1 MLYYLFCK
9 ADNEHVR
16 YFEKS
21 VLEYHIFLKWGPC
34 VEKGKLERVIFL
46 RAVGIVNGPARL
58 SRMCLLWGARP
69 DSRAL
74 SFTTTF
80 WGNPNTD
87 CFTFKL
93 PGLRDTM
100 AVFSCWTWRPTTW
113 PRVWR
118 QPRPETLPSFLV
130 SEPAQSTRSEYRKSL
145 FALGLFFSFF
155 QCSKELFPGQA
166 LSHLLMSPIYTAP
179 TCPLTLPFQLNRLL
193 RKEGLWCIWKLN
205 LLLSFG
211 RSRV

>member
-34 VEKGKLERVIFL
+34 VENGKLERVIFL

-58 SRMCLLWGARP
+58 SRMCLSWEARL

-74 SFTTTF
+74 CFTTTF

-100 AVFSCWTWRPTTW
+100 AVFSCWTWRPTIW
-113 PRVWR
+113 PRDWR
-118 QPRPETLPSFLV
+118 QPRSETLPSFLGA
-130 SEPAQSTRSEYRKSL
+130 EPAQSTRSEYRSCFL
-145 FALGLFFSFF
+145 LWDYFFLFFSVLKNYF
-155 QCSKELFPGQA
+155 QG
-166 LSHLLMSPIYTAP
+166 
-179 TCPLTLPFQLNRLL
+179 
-193 RKEGLWCIWKLN
+193 KLYHI
-205 LLLSFG
+205 S
-211 RSRV
+211 